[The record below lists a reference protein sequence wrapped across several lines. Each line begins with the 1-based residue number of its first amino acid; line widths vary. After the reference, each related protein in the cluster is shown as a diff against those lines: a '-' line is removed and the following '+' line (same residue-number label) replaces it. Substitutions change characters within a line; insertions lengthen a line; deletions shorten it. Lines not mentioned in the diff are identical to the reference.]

1 MTSSYT
7 LSAPANCADRAI
19 NAKIA
24 VAYQQ
29 AAQRLHEIASKHAR
43 KGNRR
48 QAVERQAEA
57 AQHAAWARSLAGI
70 E

>member
-1 MTSSYT
+1 MTSSYA
-7 LSAPANCADRAI
+7 LPAPANCADRTI

-29 AAQRLHEIASKHAR
+29 AAQRLVEIARKHAG
-43 KGNRR
+43 KGNLR
-48 QAVERQAEA
+48 QAIARQQDA
-57 AQHAAWARSLAGI
+57 AQHAAWARSLMGA